1 MNKILVYTRLIAFS
15 IVVLLFSACTEYLN
29 EIPKGQAIPVK
40 WDDYNNFLKNEYF
53 DGYNSEMGQVYILMN
68 DVYRSPTQLNT
79 RLTKA
84 NYNWDES
91 IDRTD
96 ENTNDYFLY
105 TNNYSGVFYANLI
118 IEDAHKMTE

>member
-53 DGYNSEMGQVYILMN
+53 DGYNSEMGQVYSLMN

-79 RLTKA
+79 RLTKTFDK
-84 NYNWDES
+84 WK
-91 IDRTD
+91 RP
-96 ENTNDYFLY
+96 NDKEFCW
-105 TNNYSGVFYANLI
+105 
-118 IEDAHKMTE
+118 